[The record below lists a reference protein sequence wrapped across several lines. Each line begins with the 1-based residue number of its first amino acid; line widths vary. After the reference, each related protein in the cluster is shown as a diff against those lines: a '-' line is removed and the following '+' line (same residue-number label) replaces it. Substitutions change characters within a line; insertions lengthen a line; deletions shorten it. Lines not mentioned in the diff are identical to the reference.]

1 MLVEPCTN
9 CTDQHCRTIFISRT
23 RGWKGPYRRPTKQI
37 VIGKPLW
44 QLRPNTG
51 LYNIVIVYMTVYVL
65 LPTSTLHRNG
75 SVCDSLNIYVSPLI
89 LPSSFYTRFGG
100 LHPAWLLMVSRICIG
115 QACLC
120 LQSPLKVF
128 CRIHANVQNSRTRQV
143 YWTICCKGVQLSD
156 HVPRIQFRNATPFCL
171 NPCSKSPDD
180 CGPRILPK
188 CPSITQIFWIFV
200 KWIIIPFGQHAK
212 LDTHVFV
219 TWKIIHQLF
228 QVQVARCSKRRP
240 LYLGPLWGYNR
251 Q

>member
-100 LHPAWLLMVSRICIG
+100 LHPAWLLMG
-115 QACLC
+115 
-120 LQSPLKVF
+120 
-128 CRIHANVQNSRTRQV
+128 V
-143 YWTICCKGVQLSD
+143 YNLYRSGMSLSAESFK
-156 HVPRIQFRNATPFCL
+156 HVLPDSCQ
-171 NPCSKSPDD
+171 CSKFRDQASLLNYMLQ
-180 CGPRILPK
+180 R
-188 CPSITQIFWIFV
+188 CPAFWSCSSNP
-200 KWIIIPFGQHAK
+200 IPERNSF
-212 LDTHVFV
+212 
-219 TWKIIHQLF
+219 LF
-228 QVQVARCSKRRP
+228 EPMQ
-240 LYLGPLWGYNR
+240 
-251 Q
+251 

>member
-1 MLVEPCTN
+1 MSCCPLRLCTEMAASA
-9 CTDQHCRTIFISRT
+9 THSIFMCH
-23 RGWKGPYRRPTKQI
+23 
-37 VIGKPLW
+37 L
-44 QLRPNTG
+44 LFC
-51 LYNIVIVYMTVYVL
+51 L
-65 LPTSTLHRNG
+65 LPSIR
-75 SVCDSLNIYVSPLI
+75 
-89 LPSSFYTRFGG
+89 G
-100 LHPAWLLMVSRICIG
+100 LEDYAQPDFWWVSRICIG

-120 LQSPLKVF
+120 LQSPLKMF